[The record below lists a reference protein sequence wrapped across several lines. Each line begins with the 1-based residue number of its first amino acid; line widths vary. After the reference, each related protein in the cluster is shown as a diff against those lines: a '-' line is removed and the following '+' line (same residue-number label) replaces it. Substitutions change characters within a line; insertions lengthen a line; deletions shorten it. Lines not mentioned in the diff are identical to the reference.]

1 MSALFER
8 LQTDV
13 KSALKTRETERLSV
27 LRMLVSRVK
36 DKQIELG
43 REVPINEDQVRQVL
57 ATYAKQR
64 QEAAESYA
72 QVGRLDLRDQEL
84 RERDI
89 VASYL
94 PQQLD
99 DEGIRAILRE
109 LIATAGAT
117 SNKDLGK
124 VMGPAMQRLQGR
136 ADGGRVQALLRT
148 MLGGT

>member
-8 LQTDV
+8 LQNDV
-13 KSALKTRETERLSV
+13 KSALKTRDTERLSV

-36 DKQIELG
+36 DKQIDVG
-43 REVPINEDQVRQVL
+43 RDVPITDDQVQQVL
-57 ATYAKQR
+57 TTYAKQR
-64 QEAAESYA
+64 LEAAESYA
-72 QVGRLDLRDQEL
+72 QVGRTDLRDQEL

-99 DEGIRAILRE
+99 DEGIRAVLRQ

-117 SNKDLGK
+117 TIQDFGK
-124 VMGPAMQRLQGR
+124 VMRPAMQQLQGR
-136 ADGGRVQALLRT
+136 ADGARVQALLRT
-148 MLGGT
+148 LLGGT